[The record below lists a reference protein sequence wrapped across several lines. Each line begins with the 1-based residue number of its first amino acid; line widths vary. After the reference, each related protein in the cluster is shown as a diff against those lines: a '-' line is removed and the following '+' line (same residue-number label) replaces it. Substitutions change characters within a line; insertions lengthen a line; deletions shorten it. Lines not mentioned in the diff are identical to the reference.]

1 MTDIVSA
8 MTDTA
13 EDLVRRATAA
23 FNAGRRD
30 EAKQLCEQGL
40 ARAPNEPMLS
50 HLLAAVLFSA
60 SENSAARRH
69 IEASAR
75 RTILMPRFRISTAPS
90 RSRHSAMRSW
100 RRPARWIRQG

>member
-1 MTDIVSA
+1 

-40 ARAPNEPMLS
+40 ARTPNEPMLS

-60 SENSAARRH
+60 SESSAARRH
-69 IEASAR
+69 IEASLASRQCRRASAR
-75 RTILMPRFRISTAPS
+75 RADCARAERF
-90 RSRHSAMRSW
+90 
-100 RRPARWIRQG
+100 